1 MQRCSIKTSRFGV
14 LEVEESRI
22 IHFPEGLLGF
32 PEQRRYII
40 LEHKPGSPFC
50 WLQSLD
56 SPDLA
61 FVMASPLLVKEDYLE
76 SLSEKEKPFFHNES
90 GDDMAVFSLV
100 TIPQGDVEGMTI
112 NLTGPL
118 VIDVGAK
125 TGKQVILSESGY
137 DHRHPFL
144 EHP

>member
-1 MQRCSIKTSRFGV
+1 MQRCSINTSRFGV
-14 LEVEESRI
+14 LEIEESRI

-32 PEQRRYII
+32 PAQRRYII

-76 SLSEKEKPFFHNES
+76 SLPEKEKLFFHS
-90 GDDMAVFSLV
+90 KSKGDIAVFSLV
-100 TIPQGDVEGMTI
+100 TIPQGDVEKMTI

-118 VIDVGAK
+118 VIDIGAK

>member
-1 MQRCSIKTSRFGV
+1 MQRWSIKTSRFGV
-14 LEVEESRI
+14 LEVEESRV

-90 GDDMAVFSLV
+90 GDEVAVFSLV
-100 TIPQGDVEGMTI
+100 TIPQGDVGGMTI

-137 DHRHPFL
+137 DHRHPFI

>member
-1 MQRCSIKTSRFGV
+1 MQKSSIKTSRFGV
-14 LEVEESRI
+14 LEVDESRI

-32 PEQRRYII
+32 PEQKRYII
-40 LEHKPGSPFC
+40 LEHKPSSPFC
-50 WLQSLD
+50 WLQSMD

-76 SLSEKEKPFFHNES
+76 SLTEKESPFFQSES
-90 GDDMAVFSLV
+90 GDDIAVFSLV
-100 TIPQGDVEGMTI
+100 TIPQGDVSRMTI

-125 TGKQVILSESGY
+125 TGKQVVLSDSGY
-137 DHRHPFL
+137 DHRHPLL

>member
-1 MQRCSIKTSRFGV
+1 M
-14 LEVEESRI
+14 
-22 IHFPEGLLGF
+22 
-32 PEQRRYII
+32 
-40 LEHKPGSPFC
+40 
-50 WLQSLD
+50 D

-76 SLSEKEKPFFHNES
+76 SLTEKESPFFQSES
-90 GDDMAVFSLV
+90 GDDIAVFSLV
-100 TIPQGDVEGMTI
+100 TIPQGDVARMTI

-125 TGKQVILSESGY
+125 TEKQVVLSDAGY
-137 DHRHPFL
+137 DYRHPLL

>member
-1 MQRCSIKTSRFGV
+1 MEKCSIQTSRFGV
-14 LEVEESRI
+14 LEVDESRV

-32 PEQRRYII
+32 PEQKQYII

-50 WLQSLD
+50 WLQSMD

-76 SLSEKEKPFFHNES
+76 SLSENEKPFFHSES
-90 GDDMAVFSLV
+90 GDDIAVFSLV
-100 TIPQGDVEGMTI
+100 TIPHGDVERMTI

-118 VIDVGAK
+118 VIDVSAK
-125 TGKQVILSESGY
+125 TGRQVILSESGH

-144 EHP
+144 EHL